1 LTDSL
6 TLLHTKETWFSESKG
21 RGVAE
26 AEESDP
32 FSIFPISL
40 KHSLGQGKC
49 YVNVMSCVD
58 ETLQCAYIKA

>member
-26 AEESDP
+26 AEDSDP
-32 FSIFPISL
+32 FSIFPITRT
-40 KHSLGQGKC
+40 Q
-49 YVNVMSCVD
+49 
-58 ETLQCAYIKA
+58 TLDLVKESVV